1 MKIDI
6 EKTSELK
13 NLLKVG
19 TEHTVGYQGS
29 TRKQGIVADSIMVAE
44 ESLDSKA
51 ANNNV
56 EEVFAVEEIK
66 EKDPI
71 DNISVNSNKD
81 NDSKPSGIGCQKGN
95 CDQRTLQQE

>member
-29 TRKQGIVADSIMVAE
+29 TRKQGIVADSIIHYL
-44 ESLDSKA
+44 STSR
-51 ANNNV
+51 
-56 EEVFAVEEIK
+56 
-66 EKDPI
+66 
-71 DNISVNSNKD
+71 VND
-81 NDSKPSGIGCQKGN
+81 RYLEC
-95 CDQRTLQQE
+95 

>member
-29 TRKQGIVADSIMVAE
+29 TRKQGIVVDSIKSSEQRWSMMRE
-44 ESLDSKA
+44 N
-51 ANNNV
+51 ANN
-56 EEVFAVEEIK
+56 IQH
-66 EKDPI
+66 
-71 DNISVNSNKD
+71 
-81 NDSKPSGIGCQKGN
+81 KP
-95 CDQRTLQQE
+95 RLL

>member
-29 TRKQGIVADSIMVAE
+29 TRKQGIVADSITFGV
-44 ESLDSKA
+44 L
-51 ANNNV
+51 
-56 EEVFAVEEIK
+56 
-66 EKDPI
+66 
-71 DNISVNSNKD
+71 
-81 NDSKPSGIGCQKGN
+81 
-95 CDQRTLQQE
+95 

>member
-44 ESLDSKA
+44 ETLYSKA

-56 EEVFAVEEIK
+56 EEVFAVDEHSTIRMR
-66 EKDPI
+66 PW
-71 DNISVNSNKD
+71 V
-81 NDSKPSGIGCQKGN
+81 
-95 CDQRTLQQE
+95 TLRPTFI

>member
-29 TRKQGIVADSIMVAE
+29 TRKQGIVADSIKKLQV
-44 ESLDSKA
+44 SDTSKYYFVVVI
-51 ANNNV
+51 NV
-56 EEVFAVEEIK
+56 
-66 EKDPI
+66 
-71 DNISVNSNKD
+71 NK
-81 NDSKPSGIGCQKGN
+81 
-95 CDQRTLQQE
+95 